1 MLLTVTELF
10 GEPDEFFGGVISS
23 GFGVGVGVG
32 FTVGVGV
39 GFTVGVGV
47 GFTVGVGVGF
57 AVGVGAGLGVGFT
70 VGVGAGA
77 GFSVGSG
84 FGVGAG
90 AGFSVGSG
98 FGVGAGAGDG
108 AATGVGAGAVGGVG
122 AGALTSVNVI
132 VTGADTAVAKVL
144 SPALVAVAI
153 QVPAL
158 VAVRSSCASIA
169 HPVAVPPVI
178 AMVTRPVPLPPDV
191 VSETG
196 VPTVA
201 VPPDN
206 IRGACG
212 ALTTPRVISVDAL
225 LRIPPIVV
233 LAVIVNVS
241 AAVIVVGVPVIS
253 PEFTSKDS
261 PAGRVPEIV

>member
-39 GFTVGVGV
+39 GF
-47 GFTVGVGVGF
+47 

-70 VGVGAGA
+70 V
-77 GFSVGSG
+77 
-84 FGVGAG
+84 GVGAG

>member
-23 GFGVGVGVG
+23 GFG
-32 FTVGVGV
+32 
-39 GFTVGVGV
+39 VGVGV

>member
-70 VGVGAGA
+70 V
-77 GFSVGSG
+77 
-84 FGVGAG
+84 GVGAG

>member
-23 GFGVGVGVG
+23 GFG
-32 FTVGVGV
+32 VGVGV

-90 AGFSVGSG
+90 AG
-98 FGVGAGAGDG
+98 DG
-108 AATGVGAGAVGGVG
+108 ATTGVGAGAVGGVG

>member
-1 MLLTVTELF
+1 
-10 GEPDEFFGGVISS
+10 
-23 GFGVGVGVG
+23 
-32 FTVGVGV
+32 
-39 GFTVGVGV
+39 
-47 GFTVGVGVGF
+47 
-57 AVGVGAGLGVGFT
+57 
-70 VGVGAGA
+70 
-77 GFSVGSG
+77 
-84 FGVGAG
+84 
-90 AGFSVGSG
+90 
-98 FGVGAGAGDG
+98 
-108 AATGVGAGAVGGVG
+108 
-122 AGALTSVNVI
+122 
-132 VTGADTAVAKVL
+132 
-144 SPALVAVAI
+144 
-153 QVPAL
+153 
-158 VAVRSSCASIA
+158 
-169 HPVAVPPVI
+169 
-178 AMVTRPVPLPPDV
+178 MVTRPVPLPPDV

-201 VPPDN
+201 VPPDK

>member
-1 MLLTVTELF
+1 MLLTVTEPF
-10 GEPDEFFGGVISS
+10 EEPGVFFGGVISS
-23 GFGVGVGVG
+23 GFSVGVGVG

-39 GFTVGVGV
+39 GTGFGVGFTVGVGTGFGVGFTVGVGTGFGVGFTVGSGVGVGV
-47 GFTVGVGVGF
+47 GFTVGSGVGVGF
-57 AVGVGAGLGVGFT
+57 TVGSGVGVGAGAGAT

-77 GFSVGSG
+77 G
-84 FGVGAG
+84 
-90 AGFSVGSG
+90 
-98 FGVGAGAGDG
+98 
-108 AATGVGAGAVGGVG
+108 GGVG
-122 AGALTSVNVI
+122 AGVFTSVNVI

-158 VAVRSSCASIA
+158 VAVRSPCKSIA
-169 HPVAVPPVI
+169 HPDAVPPVTAI
-178 AMVTRPVPLPPDV
+178 VTRPVPLPPDV

-201 VPPDN
+201 VPPDKVSV
-206 IRGACG
+206 ACG
-212 ALTTPRVISVDAL
+212 ALTTPSVTSVDAL
-225 LRIPPIVV
+225 LRTPPIVV

-241 AAVIVVGVPVIS
+241 AAEIVVGVPVIS

>member
-23 GFGVGVGVG
+23 GFGVGAGVG
-32 FTVGVGV
+32 FG
-39 GFTVGVGV
+39 
-47 GFTVGVGVGF
+47 
-57 AVGVGAGLGVGFT
+57 VGVGAGLGVGFGVGVGAGLGVGFAEGSGLGVGFA

-84 FGVGAG
+84 FGVG
-90 AGFSVGSG
+90 
-98 FGVGAGAGDG
+98 VGAGAT
-108 AATGVGAGAVGGVG
+108 TGVGAGAVGGVG

-201 VPPDN
+201 VPPDK

-233 LAVIVNVS
+233 LAVIVYVS

>member
-39 GFTVGVGV
+39 GFTVGVG
-47 GFTVGVGVGF
+47 
-57 AVGVGAGLGVGFT
+57 AGLGVGFT

-84 FGVGAG
+84 VGVGLTVASG
-90 AGFSVGSG
+90 SGSG
-98 FGVGAGAGDG
+98 FGVGAGAGVG
-108 AATGVGAGAVGGVG
+108 ATTGVGAGAVGGVG

-158 VAVRSSCASIA
+158 VAVRSSCASIT

>member
-32 FTVGVGV
+32 FTG
-39 GFTVGVGV
+39 GVGV